1 MDRESWDNPSSNKRR
16 DVRRWPGQRTGS
28 CLRAFL
34 GVCFLISTPLAA
46 ADVQGDITEPQV
58 SSIFPSAARPGRI
71 IEAEVRGSLIK
82 GAYAVWF
89 DDEGL
94 RGRVLRTKGGWQTAQ
109 PGNSDK
115 DHLAG
120 RSKQASVP
128 DRVLVEVQIGRS
140 ARPGCHSLRLVA
152 PRGLS
157 NGLLF
162 RVVAEPLVIERV
174 APHQDARQAQPIAL
188 PVLIN
193 GRISKPGELDYY
205 SFDASQG
212 QEISF
217 EVVRA
222 ENFEPHLA
230 LYREGGSWFDV
241 DRPTRVLLEQ
251 ERSSDLMPIK
261 VGGSYRVL
269 QGGRYY
275 VELSSIFGKGSPDGF
290 YELRIALR
298 KDQPIDSDLTKPLAG
313 WEERSFKRRLE
324 QNWVKALKARSVR
337 PPEPAALHANAS
349 TTGQKLGSAHGSDTE
364 RTQVQAVRA
373 TVSLV
378 TEREPNDRPAQAQE
392 VSIPALIE
400 GVIQRPGD
408 IDSFKFKVK
417 PGQKLS
423 FEIETPE
430 LKPPL
435 FNPRLGVADNEDR
448 ELFSNVHRRISLF
461 NNNGDRQVYLKD
473 VEAKAVY
480 TFERGGEYVLQVRDI
495 TSRYG
500 GAGYRY
506 RILVR
511 PQIPHLGEV
520 SVVERDRAGSSDV
533 SARKESDHI
542 NLTRGQARKLTIVT
556 SNEEGFTGAVSFWFA
571 GLPEGVQAFP
581 AAEADE
587 GRAPTDVDEH
597 AEAVAAKMQKTT
609 VVLLASPKAPLTL
622 MPKVVRL
629 YCRPIAE
636 GYPGSPLLVQEI
648 RLMVTSA
655 ADQPV
660 NERAHARS

>member
-1 MDRESWDNPSSNKRR
+1 
-16 DVRRWPGQRTGS
+16 
-28 CLRAFL
+28 
-34 GVCFLISTPLAA
+34 
-46 ADVQGDITEPQV
+46 V
-58 SSIFPSAARPGRI
+58 SSVFPSAARPGTI
-71 IEAEVRGSLIK
+71 IQAEVRGNLIK
-82 GAYAVWF
+82 DAYAVWF

-94 RGRVLRTKGGWQTAQ
+94 RGRVLKTKGAYQTKQ
-109 PGNSDK
+109 PGSSDK
-115 DHLAG
+115 DHLAD
-120 RSKQASVP
+120 RFKQASVP
-128 DRVLVEVQIGRS
+128 DRVWVEVQIGRR
-140 ARPGCHSLRLVA
+140 ARPGFHSLRLIA

-157 NGLLF
+157 NGLPF
-162 RVVAEPLVIERV
+162 RVVDEPLMIERV
-174 APHQDARQAQPIAL
+174 EPHQDTRQAQRIAL
-188 PVLIN
+188 PALIN
-193 GRISKPGELDYY
+193 GRIAKPGELDYY
-205 SFDASQG
+205 LFEASQG
-212 QEISF
+212 QEISL

-230 LYREGGSWFDV
+230 LYREGGSWFDA
-241 DRPTRVLLEQ
+241 DRPTRVLLEHEQ
-251 ERSSDLMPIK
+251 SSDLMPIK
-261 VGGSYRVL
+261 VGGSYRVPRS
-269 QGGRYY
+269 GRYY
-275 VELSSIFGKGSPDGF
+275 VELSSIFGKGSPDAF

-313 WEERSFKRRLE
+313 WQERSFERRLE
-324 QNWVKALKARSVR
+324 QNWVKALEARSVR
-337 PPEPAALHANAS
+337 PPEPAPLHANSS
-349 TTGQKLGSAHGSDTE
+349 TTGQKLASTPGSDTE
-364 RTQVQAVRA
+364 RTQVEAVPA

-417 PGQKLS
+417 TGQKLS
-423 FEIETPE
+423 FEIDTPE

-435 FNPRLGVADNEDR
+435 FNPRLGVADNQDR

-461 NNNGDRQVYLKD
+461 NNNAERQVYLKD

-480 TFERGGEYVLQVRDI
+480 TFERGGEYVLQIRDI

-506 RILVR
+506 RIFVR

-520 SVVERDRAGSSDV
+520 SVAAGDRARSSDV

-556 SNEEGFTGAVSFWFA
+556 SHEEGFSGVVSFWFS
-571 GLPEGVQAFP
+571 GLPEGVQSFP

-597 AEAVAAKMQKTT
+597 AEAVAARMQKTT

-629 YCRPIAE
+629 YCRPIAA

-655 ADQPV
+655 AEQPPK
-660 NERAHARS
+660 EKAHSRS